1 MSDHDREQRER
12 LLGAVLALAT
22 AQNAVGRQ
30 FARSQQLHTTD
41 AAALVEIL
49 TAEGRGRVLTP
60 ARLAERV
67 ALTTGATSTLL
78 NRLEDAGHIS
88 RRREHTDRRVVSL
101 HITATSHELADA
113 FYAPLGDQ
121 LDAVMQTFS
130 DDDLATV
137 EDLVDR
143 LTSTMHA
150 YADRED
156 QHAIDPHPPTDRPG

>member
-1 MSDHDREQRER
+1 M
-12 LLGAVLALAT
+12 ALVT
-22 AQNAVGRQ
+22 AQSAVGRG

-49 TAEGRGRVLTP
+49 TAEGRGSALTP
-60 ARLAERV
+60 ARLAQRI

-78 NRLEDAGHIS
+78 NRLEDAGHIR

-113 FYAPLGDQ
+113 FYAPLANQ
-121 LDAVMQTFS
+121 LDTVMQAFS
-130 DDDLATV
+130 SDDLAMM
-137 EDLVDR
+137 EELAGR
-143 LTSTMHA
+143 LTVAMQA

-156 QHAIDPHPPTDRPG
+156 QHALGSDPDTVESR